1 MTKAATSESVPKP
14 QKAAPSYIKWFHE
27 IGIKD
32 VPIVGGKTASL
43 GEMFRELTPKGVEVP
58 DGFAITAAG
67 YWHSNAGRTVF
78 QTTRAILKTEKQ
90 SQICEKEKRSA
101 DYLRNGFLRCGN

>member
-1 MTKAATSESVPKP
+1 MMKAANFRKRT
-14 QKAAPSYIKWFHE
+14 KAAPSYIKWFHE
-27 IGIKD
+27 IGIED

-43 GEMFRELTPKGVEVP
+43 GEMFRELTPKGVEMS

-90 SQICEKEKRSA
+90 S
-101 DYLRNGFLRCGN
+101 